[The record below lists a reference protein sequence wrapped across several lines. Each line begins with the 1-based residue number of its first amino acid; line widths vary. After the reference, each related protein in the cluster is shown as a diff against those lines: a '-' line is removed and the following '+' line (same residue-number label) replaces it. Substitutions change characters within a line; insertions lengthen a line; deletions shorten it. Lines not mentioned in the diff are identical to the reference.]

1 MPDAELVDRPASG
14 EDAGPRARNH
24 PGLLALTAV
33 VLLLSVFFGIA
44 FSRNSGTQPE
54 AGAAPDFE
62 VTTFAG
68 ETLRLADLRGQV
80 VVLNFWASWCGP
92 CRVEAPVLQAV
103 HERWRERGVTVF
115 GIAYTDVDRHS
126 LAFIEEFALTYPNAP
141 DRGNRISNR
150 YNIQGVPETFVI
162 DRQGDIAHFFYAA
175 VNQRALENVL
185 SRLLPGDA

>member
-14 EDAGPRARNH
+14 ADASPAARNH

-44 FSRNSGTQPE
+44 FSRNSGAQPE

-68 ETLRLADLRGQV
+68 ESLRLADLRGQV

-141 DRGNRISNR
+141 DRGNRISGR

-175 VNQRALENVL
+175 VNQTALENVL
-185 SRLLPGDA
+185 SRLLPDDA

>member
-1 MPDAELVDRPASG
+1 MSGDDDAPG
-14 EDAGPRARNH
+14 ARNH

-44 FSRNSGTQPE
+44 FSRSNYTQPE
-54 AGAAPDFE
+54 AGAAPGFE

-68 ETLRLADLRGQV
+68 ESLSLADLRGQV

-103 HERWRERGVTVF
+103 HERWRERGVTVL

-126 LAFIEEFALTYPNAP
+126 LAFIEEFGLTYPNAP
-141 DRGNRISNR
+141 DRGNRVSGR

-162 DRQGDIAHFFYAA
+162 DQQGDIAHFFYAA
-175 VNQRALENVL
+175 VNQTALESVL
-185 SRLLPGDA
+185 SRLLSGAA